1 MNLRE
6 SALSEIASFAAM
18 EKQRHANA
26 FINQLSIDEHIAAF
40 LSAEIIYLTIIGE
53 ANLLIG
59 YFIIA
64 LEDDGSTA
72 EFRRIV
78 VDQKHRGVGQTAI
91 CLMEEYCRVKLQRSK
106 IWLDVYEDNVIGIHI
121 YEKLGYQYVRTEM
134 NSDRK
139 LRFYSKNLV

>member
-6 SALSEIASFAAM
+6 SALSEVASFAAM
-18 EKQRHANA
+18 EKQSHVNA
-26 FINQLSIDEHIAAF
+26 FINQLSIDEHHAAF
-40 LSAEIIYLTIIGE
+40 LSAEIIYLTIVGE
-53 ANLLIG
+53 ANVLIG

-91 CLMEEYCRVKLQRSK
+91 SLMEEYCRVNLQRSK
-106 IWLDVYEDNVIGIHI
+106 IWLDVYDDNVIGIHI
-121 YEKLGYQYVRTEM
+121 YEKLGYQYDRTEM
-134 NSDRK
+134 IKDRK
-139 LRFYSKNLV
+139 LRFYSKSLV